1 MVSSLLLPENQEK
14 LIRIPKYHVI
24 PGRLSAMDVGNI
36 AVPQMARTA
45 NGQRLPIGIENGEF
59 RVGGNLVTMAYIK
72 LYPSMRSLQLRTCGA
87 NGLDS
92 DPEDRDICFGP
103 FELAR
108 QTLR

>member
-45 NGQRLPIGIENGEF
+45 NGQRLPIGIESSQSELKMEN
-59 RVGGNLVTMAYIK
+59 
-72 LYPSMRSLQLRTCGA
+72 S
-87 NGLDS
+87 
-92 DPEDRDICFGP
+92 
-103 FELAR
+103 ELAEIWSISS
-108 QTLR
+108 TG